1 MSFNRIRFAAGVLS
15 VVLLT
20 TAMDMTVFAVDMD
33 QVLPVAGLDL
43 SLNEGISM
51 KTVAEEKGLDTK
63 TEYYIVEPIEPAE
76 VVKNEMVEEMKEDY
90 SNLVIAD
97 VNDYVN
103 IRSLPSEEGE
113 IVGKL
118 YDNSVGDYLEEE
130 NGWLK
135 IESGSCIGYVKA
147 EYCVTGEVANEMA
160 KEVGRRTAIVTTETL
175 NVRKE
180 PNKEA
185 SIIGQVPLEEVLT
198 VTDEAGGWVQIR
210 VEEGYGYVSEE
221 YVTLSTEFVRAESRE
236 EEKARLKKEEEER
249 QAALEASRKAQEAA
263 AAAAAAEAAEIQ
275 AAAEAVSTGD
285 GSLGQQVADFALQ
298 FVGNPYSYGGTSL
311 TNGADCSGFT
321 LAVYSN
327 FGVSLPHSAAAQNK
341 KGTNVGSI
349 DNAIPG
355 DIVYYSGHVGIYIG
369 DGQIVHASNS
379 RTGIIISNAN
389 YDRILGVRRIF

>member
-1 MSFNRIRFAAGVLS
+1 MNFNKTRFAAGVLS
-15 VVLLT
+15 IALLT
-20 TAMDMTVFAVDMD
+20 TTMDMTVFAVEIDK
-33 QVLPVAGLDL
+33 VLPVAGLDL

-76 VVKNEMVEEMKEDY
+76 VVKNEMVEEVKEDY

-103 IRSLPSEEGE
+103 IRSLPSEDGE

-118 YDNSVGDYLEEE
+118 YDNSVGDFLEED
-130 NGWLK
+130 NGWYK

-147 EYCVTGEVANEMA
+147 EYCVTGEAANEMA
-160 KEVGRRTAIVTTETL
+160 KEVGRRTATVTTETL

-180 PNKEA
+180 PNTESA
-185 SIIGQVPLEEVLT
+185 ILGQVPLEEVLT

-221 YVTLSTEFVRAESRE
+221 YVTLSTEFVKAESRE

-249 QAALEASRKAQEAA
+249 QAALQASRKAQEAA
-263 AAAAAAEAAEIQ
+263 AAAAATEAAEIQ
-275 AAAEAVSTGD
+275 AAAAAVSTGD
-285 GSLGQQVADFALQ
+285 GSLGQQVADFAVQ
-298 FVGNPYSYGGTSL
+298 FVGNPYVYGGTSL

-341 KGTNVGSI
+341 KGTNVGSV

-355 DIVYYSGHVGIYIG
+355 DLVYYSGHVGIYIG
-369 DGQIVHASNS
+369 NGQIVHASNS

>member
-1 MSFNRIRFAAGVLS
+1 MNFNKIRFAAGVLS
-15 VVLLT
+15 VALLT
-20 TAMDMTVFAVDMD
+20 SAMDMTVLAVDMD
-33 QVLPVAGLDL
+33 EILPVAGLDL
-43 SLNEGISM
+43 SLNEGVSM

-76 VVKNEMVEEMKEDY
+76 IVKKEMVEEVKEDY

-103 IRSLPSEEGE
+103 IRSIPGEEGE

-118 YDNSVGDYLEEE
+118 YDKSVGDFLGEE
-130 NGWLK
+130 NGWYK
-135 IESGSCIGYVKA
+135 IESGNCIGYVKA
-147 EYCVTGEVANEMA
+147 EYCVTGDAANEMA
-160 KEVGRRTAIVTTETL
+160 KEVGRRTAIVTADTL

-180 PNKEA
+180 PKTDAER
-185 SIIGQVPLEEVLT
+185 IGQVPTGEVLT

-210 VEEGYGYVSEE
+210 VEEGYGYVSDE
-221 YVTLSTEFVRAESRE
+221 YVTLSTEFVKAESIE

-249 QAALEASRKAQEAA
+249 LAALEASRRAQETAMAA
-263 AAAAAAEAAEIQ
+263 AVEEAAQIE
-275 AAAEAVSTGD
+275 AAVAAVSAGD
-285 GSLGQQVADFALQ
+285 GNLGQQVADFALQ
-298 FVGNPYSYGGTSL
+298 FVGNPYVYGGTSL

-349 DNAIPG
+349 DNAVPG

-369 DGQIVHASNS
+369 GGEIVHASNS
-379 RTGIIISNAN
+379 RTGIIVSNAN

>member
-1 MSFNRIRFAAGVLS
+1 MNFNKARLAAGVLS
-15 VVLLT
+15 IALLT
-20 TAMDMTVFAVDMD
+20 TTIDMTVLAVDID
-33 QVLPVAGLDL
+33 ELLPVAGLDL
-43 SLNEGISM
+43 SLNEGVSM
-51 KTVAEEKGLDTK
+51 KAVAEEKGLDTK
-63 TEYYIVEPIEPAE
+63 TEYYIVEPAD
-76 VVKNEMVEEMKEDY
+76 VVKNEMVEEVKEDY

-103 IRSLPSEEGE
+103 IRSLPSEDGE

-118 YDNSVGDYLEEE
+118 YDESVGNFLEEE
-130 NGWLK
+130 NGWIK
-135 IESGSCIGYVKA
+135 IESGNCIGYVKA
-147 EYCVTGEVANEMA
+147 EYCVTGEDANEMA
-160 KEVGRRTAIVTTETL
+160 REVGRRTATVTTETL

-185 SIIGQVPLEEVLT
+185 AIIGQVPLEEVLT
-198 VTDEAGGWVQIR
+198 VTDEVGGWVQIR

-221 YVTLSTEFVRAESRE
+221 YVTLSIEFVEAESRE

-249 QAALEASRKAQEAA
+249 QAALEAARKVQEAAEAA
-263 AAAAAAEAAEIQ
+263 AAEEAAQIQ
-275 AAAEAVSTGD
+275 EAVAAVATSD
-285 GSLGQQVADFALQ
+285 GSLGQQVADFAVQ
-298 FVGNPYSYGGTSL
+298 FVGNPYVYGGTSL

-349 DNAIPG
+349 DNAVPG
-355 DIVYYSGHVGIYIG
+355 DLVYYSGHVGIYIG
-369 DGQIVHASNS
+369 GGQIVHAGNS